1 MLALLTAACNSND
14 DNPPV
19 PLQYRIS
26 WIHSEDSYQL
36 YEYDNEGRIAK
47 WEYNEPGP
55 DLTVSCS
62 SSFTYPADG
71 TSIAIVA
78 EETRGDMA
86 LDFNETLHL
95 NADGTAS
102 RAEGTVLL
110 KRGDSLMRKNYTAAF
125 EYNHLHQLTEIEITE
140 KRVDTATGSEETY
153 PLEWAISL
161 EWSENNLTGYS
172 EYTDPEY
179 PAVTKAYT
187 YFGGAVP
194 YHMPVVQGPILR
206 AYYLPLQYQGILI
219 PRPPSRLCILL
230 QRRCLSQQFLCG
242 KLLYNAG
249 RQGDRIHHRLGH
261 QEKQQSLERPQ
272 PLTLIIRRGRSV
284 WRATIAAEESCSP
297 GRTNVSGIPEQ
308 SSEP

>member
-1 MLALLTAACNSND
+1 MRYLNYALPCMLALLTAACNSND

-206 AYYLPLQYQGILI
+206 AYYLPLQYQGILG
-219 PRPPSRLCILL
+219 RLSEGMVKEMEYTSRDLHLVSAFSYSAAVSANNSFVESYSIM
-230 QRRCLSQQFLCG
+230 QGG
-242 KLLYNAG
+242 KETEY
-249 RQGDRIHHRLGH
+249 
-261 QEKQQSLERPQ
+261 
-272 PLTLIIRRGRSV
+272 
-284 WRATIAAEESCSP
+284 TI
-297 GRTNVSGIPEQ
+297 GWDTKKNNNLWNDLNR
-308 SSEP
+308 